1 MVGEETWSVGDE
13 GGLSPPTSPSSSIP
27 IRLESS
33 SFKVSSPGVF
43 LPGFWSDIFRSFR
56 LAMEFLLLSA
66 LHHHRL
72 FLLLLVLF
80 VFSSGTLKVNA
91 FTGTFGIN
99 YGRIADNLPAPESV
113 VTLLKANRIKNVRI
127 YDANHDVLKAFSK
140 SGLEIVVGLPNEYL
154 KDMSVNEDSA
164 MTWIKE
170 NVQTFLPDTHIVG
183 IAVGNEILGGSD
195 SELAEV
201 LLPAVKNVYNAIS
214 RLQLTGTIQVWTPHS
229 EAVFASSFPPS
240 SCTFRDDVIQYMKPL
255 LAFFSTTGAPFYV
268 NAYPFLAYKSD
279 PNININYALFK
290 SNAGVQD
297 GKSNLHYDNMFDAQI
312 DAAYFALEAAG
323 YGDMEVRISET
334 GWASK
339 GDADEAGTTLEN
351 ARTYN
356 FNLRK
361 RLAKKKG
368 TPYRPKRVVKA
379 YIFALFNE
387 DSKPGPTSERNFGLF
402 KPDGSISYNIGF
414 TGLKPSSASSSLLSL
429 KSWTASYL
437 GALLAS
443 ALVLL
448 LVL

>member
-1 MVGEETWSVGDE
+1 MVGEETWSVGDD

-33 SFKVSSPGVF
+33 SFKVSAPVVP
-43 LPGFWSDIFRSFR
+43 LPGICSSIFLSFR
-56 LAMEFLLLSA
+56 LAMEFHVR
-66 LHHHRL
+66 LHRHRS
-72 FLLLLVLF
+72 FLLLPILLF
-80 VFSSGTLKVNA
+80 VFSSGTLKVDA
-91 FTGTFGIN
+91 FTGTYGIN

-127 YDANHDVLKAFSK
+127 YDADHDVLKAFSK
-140 SGLEIVVGLPNEYL
+140 SGLEIVVGLGNQYL
-154 KDMSVNEDSA
+154 KEMSVNEDSA

-170 NVQTFLPDTHIVG
+170 NVQAFLPDTHIVG

-195 SELAEV
+195 AELAEV

-240 SCTFRDDVIQYMKPL
+240 SCRFRDDVIQYMTPL
-255 LAFFSTTGAPFYV
+255 LAFFSKTGAPFYV
-268 NAYPFLAYKSD
+268 NAYPFLAYMSD
-279 PNININYALFK
+279 PSNININYALLK
-290 SNAGVQD
+290 PNAGVYD
-297 GKSNLHYDNMFDAQI
+297 KKSNLRYDNMFDAQI
-312 DAAYFALEAAG
+312 DAAYAALEAAG

-339 GDADEAGTTLEN
+339 GDANEAGATIED
-351 ARTYN
+351 AKTYN
-356 FNLRK
+356 FNMRR
-361 RLAKKKG
+361 RLAKRKG

-387 DSKPGPTSERNFGLF
+387 DLKPGPTSERNFGLF
-402 KPDGSISYNIGF
+402 KPDGSIAYDIGF

-429 KSWTASYL
+429 K
-437 GALLAS
+437 
-443 ALVLL
+443 V
-448 LVL
+448 